1 MNRSSE
7 ATFNRGQCRIPE
19 LICKSSYFYL
29 CVRLG
34 DFSKRNRGT
43 EGWLH
48 FFFYLSQGREGSI
61 LLFTIF
67 WGFFSINISF

>member
-48 FFFYLSQGREGSI
+48 FFFLPKSGQGGEYPTFYNI
-61 LLFTIF
+61 L
-67 WGFFSINISF
+67 GFFFY